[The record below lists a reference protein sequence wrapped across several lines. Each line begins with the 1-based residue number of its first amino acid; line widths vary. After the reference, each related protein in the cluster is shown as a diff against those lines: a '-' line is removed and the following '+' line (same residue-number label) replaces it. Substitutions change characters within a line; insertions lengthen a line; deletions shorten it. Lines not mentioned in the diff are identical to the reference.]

1 MTNEEENARSL
12 YLLYGITEWPA
23 KSNILTNEER
33 LQVLNDLRNGTNS
46 RLSKLVK
53 MPFPSFAT
61 EYFKD
66 FSQAQMYFKD
76 PTFAFKIYF
85 LTENQLRIFSE
96 YMRTVDEIEKQIKN
110 SDDKKDEFNN
120 TRDINIILAELI
132 MINFEIIVNDMSSVK
147 RKRTSKIKFLQLM
160 SYIDI
165 DIAKSMNLSCARLFE
180 ITSETRLDL
189 EANLNLLN
197 PAAKV
202 MLILYIGLYG
212 FKAHSMEEVSNIL
225 FGKNTD
231 LTTQLINFLIPRI
244 TKSTKEFSHSIGF
257 RGAAH
262 PENMFEYSVPTF
274 KKLNIAIE
282 VLALYNSVNEYTK
295 AILDKMTSNYKKT
308 YLVAKYMYKT
318 PESLARNMNLS
329 IADAQEKI
337 SRIQHL

>member
-1 MTNEEENARSL
+1 MTNEEENTRSL
-12 YLLYGITEWPA
+12 YLLYGITEWSA
-23 KSNILTNEER
+23 KCNILTNEEQ

-46 RLSKLVK
+46 RLVELVK

-96 YMRTVDEIEKQIKN
+96 YMRTVNEIEK
-110 SDDKKDEFNN
+110 SDEKKDEFNN
-120 TRDINIILAELI
+120 SHELNITLDEL
-132 MINFEIIVNDMSSVK
+132 MMMNFESIVNDTSSVK
-147 RKRTSKIKFLQLM
+147 RRRTSKIKFLQLM

-180 ITSETRLDL
+180 ITGETRLDL

-197 PAAKV
+197 PTAKI

-212 FKAHSMEEVSNIL
+212 FKSHNMEEISNIF
-225 FGKNTD
+225 FGRNTN
-231 LTTQLINFLIPRI
+231 LTGQLINFLIPRI
-244 TKSTKEFSHSIGF
+244 TKSTKEFSHSIGY

-262 PENMFEYSVPTF
+262 PENMFEYSVPAF

-282 VLALYNSVNEYTK
+282 VPVLYNGVNEYTK

-308 YLVAKYMYKT
+308 YLVDKYMYKT

>member
-1 MTNEEENARSL
+1 MTNEEENTRSL
-12 YLLYGITEWPA
+12 YLLYGITEWSA
-23 KSNILTNEER
+23 KCNILTNEEQ

-46 RLSKLVK
+46 RLVELVK

-96 YMRTVDEIEKQIKN
+96 YMRTVNEIEK
-110 SDDKKDEFNN
+110 SDEKKDEFNN
-120 TRDINIILAELI
+120 SHELNITLDEL
-132 MINFEIIVNDMSSVK
+132 MMMNFESIVNDTSSVK
-147 RKRTSKIKFLQLM
+147 RRRTSKIKFLQLM

-180 ITSETRLDL
+180 ITGETRLDL

-197 PAAKV
+197 PTAKI

-212 FKAHSMEEVSNIL
+212 FKSHNMEEISNIF
-225 FGKNTD
+225 FGRNTN
-231 LTTQLINFLIPRI
+231 LTGQLINFLIPRI
-244 TKSTKEFSHSIGF
+244 TKSTKEFSHSIGY

-262 PENMFEYSVPTF
+262 PENMFEYSVPAF

-282 VLALYNSVNEYTK
+282 VPVLYNGVNEYTK

-329 IADAQEKI
+329 IAAAKEKI
-337 SRIQHL
+337 SRINNI

>member
-1 MTNEEENARSL
+1 MTNEEENTRSL
-12 YLLYGITEWPA
+12 YLLYGITEWSA
-23 KSNILTNEER
+23 KCNILTNEEQ
-33 LQVLNDLRNGTNS
+33 LQVLNDLRNETNS
-46 RLSKLVK
+46 RLVELVK

-96 YMRTVDEIEKQIKN
+96 YMRTVNEIEK
-110 SDDKKDEFNN
+110 SDEKKDEFNN
-120 TRDINIILAELI
+120 SHELNITLDEL
-132 MINFEIIVNDMSSVK
+132 MMMNFESIVNDTSSVK
-147 RKRTSKIKFLQLM
+147 RRRTSKIKFLQLM

-180 ITSETRLDL
+180 ITGETRLDL

-197 PAAKV
+197 PTAKI

-212 FKAHSMEEVSNIL
+212 FKSHNMEEISNIF
-225 FGKNTD
+225 FGRNTN
-231 LTTQLINFLIPRI
+231 LTGQLINFLIPRI
-244 TKSTKEFSHSIGF
+244 TKSTKEFSHSIGY

-262 PENMFEYSVPTF
+262 PENMFEYSVPAF

-282 VLALYNSVNEYTK
+282 VPVLYNGVNEYTK

>member
-1 MTNEEENARSL
+1 MTNEEENTRSL
-12 YLLYGITEWPA
+12 YLLYGITEWTA
-23 KSNILTNEER
+23 KCNILTNEEQ
-33 LQVLNDLRNGTNS
+33 LQVLNDLKNGTNS
-46 RLSKLVK
+46 RLSQLVK

-96 YMRTVDEIEKQIKN
+96 YMRTVNEIEK
-110 SDDKKDEFNN
+110 SDEKKDEFNN
-120 TRDINIILAELI
+120 SHELNITLDEL
-132 MINFEIIVNDMSSVK
+132 MMMNFESIVNDTSSVK
-147 RKRTSKIKFLQLM
+147 RRRTSKIKFLQLM

-180 ITSETRLDL
+180 ITGETRLDL

-197 PAAKV
+197 PTAKI

-212 FKAHSMEEVSNIL
+212 FKSHNMEEISNIF
-225 FGKNTD
+225 FGRNTN
-231 LTTQLINFLIPRI
+231 LTGQLINFLIPRI
-244 TKSTKEFSHSIGF
+244 TKSTKEFSHSIGY

-262 PENMFEYSVPTF
+262 PENMFEYSVPAF

-282 VLALYNSVNEYTK
+282 VPVLYNGVNEYTK
-295 AILDKMTSNYKKT
+295 AILDKMTSGYKKT

>member
-1 MTNEEENARSL
+1 MPNEEANTRSL

-23 KSNILTNEER
+23 KCNVLTNEER
-33 LQVLNDLRNGTNS
+33 LQALNDLRNGTDS
-46 RLSKLVK
+46 RLTKLVK
-53 MPFPSFAT
+53 KPFPSFAT

-96 YMRTVDEIEKQIKN
+96 YMRTVNEIEK
-110 SDDKKDEFNN
+110 SDEKKDEFNN
-120 TRDINIILAELI
+120 SHELNITLDEL
-132 MINFEIIVNDMSSVK
+132 MMMNFESIVNDTSSVK
-147 RKRTSKIKFLQLM
+147 RRRTSKIKFLQLM

-180 ITSETRLDL
+180 ITGETRLDL

-197 PAAKV
+197 PTAKI

-212 FKAHSMEEVSNIL
+212 FKSHNMEEISNIF
-225 FGKNTD
+225 FGRNTN
-231 LTTQLINFLIPRI
+231 LTGQLINFLIPRI
-244 TKSTKEFSHSIGF
+244 TKSTKEFSHSIGY

-262 PENMFEYSVPTF
+262 PENMFEYSVPAF

-282 VLALYNSVNEYTK
+282 VPVLYNGVNEYTK

>member
-1 MTNEEENARSL
+1 MTNEEENTRSL

-23 KSNILTNEER
+23 KCNVLTNEER
-33 LQVLNDLRNGTNS
+33 LQALHDLRNGTNS
-46 RLSKLVK
+46 RLAELVK
-53 MPFPSFAT
+53 KPFPSFAT

-85 LTENQLRIFSE
+85 LTGNQLRIFSE
-96 YMRTVDEIEKQIKN
+96 YMRTVDEIEK
-110 SDDKKDEFNN
+110 SDEKKDEFNN
-120 TRDINIILAELI
+120 SHELNITLDEL
-132 MINFEIIVNDMSSVK
+132 MMMNFESIVNDTSPVK
-147 RKRTSKIKFLQLM
+147 RRRTSKIKFLQLM

-180 ITSETRLDL
+180 ITGETRLDL

-197 PAAKV
+197 PTAKI

-212 FKAHSMEEVSNIL
+212 FKSHSMEEVSNIL
-225 FGKNTD
+225 FGRNTK
-231 LTTQLINFLIPRI
+231 LTGQLINFLIPRI

-262 PENMFEYSVPTF
+262 PENMFEYSVPAF

-282 VLALYNSVNEYTK
+282 VPVLYNGVNEYTK

-329 IADAQEKI
+329 IAAAKEKI
-337 SRIQHL
+337 SRINNI

>member
-1 MTNEEENARSL
+1 MTNEEENTRSL
-12 YLLYGITEWPA
+12 YLLYGITEWTA
-23 KSNILTNEER
+23 KCNILTNEEQ
-33 LQVLNDLRNGTNS
+33 LQVLNDLKNGTNS
-46 RLSKLVK
+46 RLSQLVK

-96 YMRTVDEIEKQIKN
+96 YMRTVDEIEK
-110 SDDKKDEFNN
+110 SDEKKDEFNN
-120 TRDINIILAELI
+120 SHELNITLDEL
-132 MINFEIIVNDMSSVK
+132 MMMNFESIVNDTSPVK
-147 RKRTSKIKFLQLM
+147 RRRTSKIKFLQLM

-180 ITSETRLDL
+180 ITGETRLDL

-197 PAAKV
+197 PTAKI

-212 FKAHSMEEVSNIL
+212 FKSHSMEEISNIF
-225 FGKNTD
+225 FGRNTN
-231 LTTQLINFLIPRI
+231 LTGQLINFLIPRI
-244 TKSTKEFSHSIGF
+244 TKSTKEFSHSIGY

-262 PENMFEYSVPTF
+262 PENMFEYSVPAF

-282 VLALYNSVNEYTK
+282 VPALYNGVNEYTK

-329 IADAQEKI
+329 IAAAKEKI
-337 SRIQHL
+337 SRINNI

>member
-1 MTNEEENARSL
+1 MH
-12 YLLYGITEWPA
+12 
-23 KSNILTNEER
+23 
-33 LQVLNDLRNGTNS
+33 DLRNGTNS
-46 RLSKLVK
+46 RLAELVK
-53 MPFPSFAT
+53 KPFPSFAT

-85 LTENQLRIFSE
+85 LTGNQLRIFSE
-96 YMRTVDEIEKQIKN
+96 YMRTVDEIEK
-110 SDDKKDEFNN
+110 SDEKKDEFNN
-120 TRDINIILAELI
+120 SHELNITLDEL
-132 MINFEIIVNDMSSVK
+132 MMMNFESIVNDTSPVK
-147 RKRTSKIKFLQLM
+147 RRRTSKIKFLQLM

-180 ITSETRLDL
+180 ITGETRLDL

-197 PAAKV
+197 PTAKI

-212 FKAHSMEEVSNIL
+212 FKSHSMEEVSNIL
-225 FGKNTD
+225 FGRNTK
-231 LTTQLINFLIPRI
+231 LTGQLINFLIPRI

-262 PENMFEYSVPTF
+262 PENMFEYSVPAF

-282 VLALYNSVNEYTK
+282 VPVLYNGVNEYTK

-329 IADAQEKI
+329 IAAAKEKI
-337 SRIQHL
+337 SRINNI